1 MSPGLVAFLLAML
14 AGAGTY
20 LLFTAVALGWR
31 GVRLAPPALARR
43 PRGADLADLLAQAGL
58 ERVGVREFVAASAV
72 LAAFGAAAGWA
83 VFGGVVIPLV
93 AALATAWVP
102 LGAAGRRR
110 AARRELAREAWPRM
124 LEELRLQVVG
134 LGRSVPQALFTV
146 GARGPE
152 ELRPA
157 FEAARREWVISTDFD
172 RTLDVLRSRL
182 ADPTADAVCETL
194 LIAHEVG
201 GTDVDQR
208 LRALVED
215 RVADLDGRR
224 DARSEQ
230 AGARFARAFVLV
242 VPLGMALV
250 GLTIGEGRA
259 AYATAFGQVVVLTA
273 IGLLGVCWVWASRLL
288 RLPAEER
295 VFVEQ
300 SEREGAR

>member
-1 MSPGLVAFLLAML
+1 MTPGLAAFLLAMV
-14 AGAGTY
+14 AGAGAY
-20 LLFTAVALGWR
+20 LVFTAVALGWR
-31 GVRLAPPALARR
+31 GLRVSPPAFTRR
-43 PRGADLADLLAQAGL
+43 ARGADLAELLSQAGL
-58 ERVGVREFVAASAV
+58 ERVGVREFLAASAV
-72 LAAFGAAAGWA
+72 LATLGAAGGWA
-83 VFGGVVIPLV
+83 VFGGVVIPSV
-93 AALATAWVP
+93 VALATAWVP
-102 LGAAGRRR
+102 LGSALQRRS
-110 AARRELAREAWPRM
+110 ARRELAREAWPRM

-157 FEAARREWVISTDFD
+157 FVAARREWVISTDFD
-172 RTLDVLRSRL
+172 RTLDILRARL

-201 GTDVDQR
+201 GTDVDRR

-259 AYATAFGQVVVLTA
+259 AYATPLGQTVVLA
-273 IGLLGVCWVWASRLL
+273 ALGLLGACWAWASRLL

-295 VFVEQ
+295 VFVERG
-300 SEREGAR
+300 ERGDGT